1 MARTYNPFAANP
13 YPTDPAW
20 GQIGSSLATALFG
33 DPELQAQAQLRRAQ
47 MEQLAASAAYDRS
60 RTTGQDLTNSGLTS
74 LQEAMLH
81 PERFATPNAAPAAV
95 PTAPAMPSVSYSGV
109 SAPAAA
115 PASPVSSLIESM
127 IPITIKAES
136 GGNPNAVSPK
146 GATGLMQTMPMT
158 TRDPGFGVRPSNG
171 TPEDNV
177 RLGRDYLSAMLGRY
191 KNDPA
196 KAWAAY
202 NAGPGRL
209 DRAIA
214 MGGDA
219 WINHVPAETRAYV
232 RGNTARLGANVAPPS
247 AGGGSAAPAAT
258 VSAPTL
264 APEEQGNIVDRNALT
279 GLAIAAA
286 LGNRES
292 AITPL
297 VQAIL
302 AMGGGDQNM
311 RQALVAGGQQP
322 GKDFAA
328 DRTGQFNN
336 MALDQYGDLSKAIA
350 GENLQQAGQTQR
362 EVMSQA
368 GQDRRNA
375 ADNVQSNTNN
385 IRDNQTKIQTEGMK
399 AGPNGGKLPV
409 GAQKLQDE
417 HLNVIGQT
425 AGVDA
430 ILGGIVRQI
439 DSGKLKLGPWENIL
453 SEGANWAGASNENSR
468 NYQSFKSNLEKMR
481 NQTLLLNK
489 GVQTEGDAQRALKE
503 LMDNLNDPKV
513 VKQRLKEI
521 QEINRRAIALRQ
533 QQVAQIRADNGLA
546 DIDYSRFTNPG
557 AVRPPLSSFRKP

>member
-1 MARTYNPFAANP
+1 MPRTYNPFAASP

-74 LQEAMLH
+74 LQEAMMH
-81 PERFATPNAAPAAV
+81 PERFATPNTAPAAV
-95 PTAPAMPSVSYSGV
+95 PVAPAMPSVSYSGV
-109 SAPAAA
+109 SAPSAPDAAA
-115 PASPVSSLIESM
+115 PAARPMTSDTVSALVRSM
-127 IPITIKAES
+127 IPGAVITSGARDPSSALGRANPKSYHNIGQAIDMRAVPGMTFDQMRQRLAGAGVPIAEAIDEYK
-136 GGNPNAVSPK
+136 NPSPH
-146 GATGLMQTMPMT
+146 ATGGHWHF
-158 TRDPGFGVRPSNG
+158 GFRGGG
-171 TPEDNV
+171 T
-177 RLGRDYLSAMLGRY
+177 
-191 KNDPA
+191 
-196 KAWAAY
+196 AA
-202 NAGPGRL
+202 APQ
-209 DRAIA
+209 A
-214 MGGDA
+214 
-219 WINHVPAETRAYV
+219 
-232 RGNTARLGANVAPPS
+232 APPS
-247 AGGGSAAPAAT
+247 MGAPSAA

-362 EVMSQA
+362 EGMSQA

-375 ADNVQSNTNN
+375 ADNAQSNTNN
-385 IRDNQTKIQTEGMK
+385 IRDNQTKIQTDGAK
-399 AGPNGGKLPV
+399 AAGPNGGKLPV
-409 GAQKLQDE
+409 GAQKIQDE
-417 HLNVIGQT
+417 HLSTIGAT
-425 AGVDA
+425 AGIDA
-430 ILGGIVRQI
+430 IIGDVVRQI
-439 DSGKLKLGPWENIL
+439 DKGELRLGPVENIL
-453 SEGANWAGASNENSR
+453 SEGANWAGASNKNSR
-468 NYQSFKSNLEKMR
+468 NYQSFKAKIETLR
-481 NQTLLLNK
+481 NQTLRLNA
-489 GVQTEGDAQRALKE
+489 GVQTNDDAKRALNE
-503 LMDNLNDPKV
+503 LFSNLNDPQV